1 MRPLRALA
9 VYIAVVFIGGAL
21 LAPWL
26 YWLVQLGA
34 GVFPKLAHSPFHRFV
49 HRSLLGLAILGVWPL
64 LKASGTASLRDA
76 GLVRPGGQWGRL
88 GGGLLLGFVSLA
100 LVAGFALASGAR
112 QFNTSLSAG
121 QWVAKIAGITL
132 TALVVAVLEE
142 ILFRGAIYGALKKI
156 FHWRFALVL
165 SSVLYAFV
173 HFISPATST
182 EPVTWISGLEL
193 LPRMLRGFADAHA
206 LLPGFFNL
214 TLAGVLLGLAYQRT
228 GNLYFSIGLHA
239 GWIFWL
245 KAYGAITHPVPGANS
260 AWWGMGA
267 PTNGWF
273 ALPVLAATIVFFMQ
287 LRAGRKQG
295 FGL

>member
-26 YWLVQLGA
+26 YWLAQLGT
-34 GVFPKLAHSPFHRFV
+34 GVFPKLAHSPFHWFI

-64 LKASGTASLRDA
+64 LKASGAASLRDA
-76 GLVRPGGQWGRL
+76 GLVRPAGQWGRL
-88 GGGLLLGFVSLA
+88 SGGFLLGFVSLA

-112 QFNTSLSAG
+112 QFNMTLSAG
-121 QWVAKIAGITL
+121 QWLAKIAGITL
-132 TALVVAVLEE
+132 TALMVAVLEE
-142 ILFRGAIYGALKKI
+142 ILFRGAIFGALKKI
-156 FHWRFALVL
+156 FHWKFALAL
-165 SSVLYAFV
+165 SSVLYAIV
-173 HFISPATST
+173 HFIGSATST
-182 EPVTWISGLEL
+182 EPVTWMSGLEL
-193 LPRMLRGFADAHA
+193 LPRMLHGFVDAHA

-245 KAYGAITHPVPGANS
+245 KSYGLITHPVAGANS
-260 AWWGMGA
+260 SWWGMGA

-287 LRAGRKQG
+287 LRAGRKKG
-295 FGL
+295 FGI